1 MKKGQ
6 KTLSWIVRILIS
18 IAFLLAS
25 TGKLTSNEAVIEMF
39 NNWEFPNGFYMVIG
53 VLELL
58 LAILLLIPKTMKVAL
73 FGLAILMIGAT
84 ITHLLKDPIVQMI
97 RPLLFLALL
106 FVVYYLNF
114 WNKKVIIE
122 S

>member
-6 KTLSWIVRILIS
+6 KILSWIVRILIS

-39 NNWEFPNGFYMVIG
+39 NNWGFPNGFYMVIG

-58 LAILLLIPKTMKVAL
+58 LAILLLVPKTMKVAL

-84 ITHLLKDPIVQMI
+84 ITHLLKDSIAQMI

>member
-6 KTLSWIVRILIS
+6 KILSWIVRILIS

-39 NNWEFPNGFYMVIG
+39 NNWGFPNGFYMVIG

-58 LAILLLIPKTMKVAL
+58 LAILLLVPKTMKVAL
-73 FGLAILMIGAT
+73 FGLATLMIGAT
-84 ITHLLKDPIVQMI
+84 ITHLLKDSITQMI